1 MSNNASWSVAY
12 DGNNLNQPG
21 WSCTTNEGLYRK
33 GVLIGNWSEERADV
47 DHVRIPKRLPSAY
60 DHYYKTIYKT
70 TYSKEPTKVP
80 DTLIGQKKRFP
91 NAYPHHQPELDT
103 PELQFRANT
112 WETTQRADYLH
123 PDLKRTILIP
133 SNSLVVT
140 KTETPQPTAQ
150 YTPKGSHCCNPAP
163 TVIPATY

>member
-1 MSNNASWSVAY
+1 MDS
-12 DGNNLNQPG
+12 LNQPG
-21 WSCTTNEGLYRK
+21 WSSTTNEELYRK
-33 GVLIGNWSEERADV
+33 GVLIGNWNEERADI

-70 TYSKEPTKVP
+70 SFSKEPTKVP
-80 DTLIGQKKRFP
+80 ETLIGLKSRYP

-103 PELQFRANT
+103 PQLQFRANN

-133 SNSLVVT
+133 ESSLVAT
-140 KTETPQPTAQ
+140 KPVIEQLPIETSSN
-150 YTPKGSHCCNPAP
+150 GSKCCNPAP
-163 TVIPATY
+163 TVIPATH